1 MTRPSTLAPGWYPDP
16 SGQPGQRYHDGR
28 SWTTHF
34 VPPPPVAP
42 APAQAV
48 AVAVSAG
55 GGTSHA
61 LHLVLTLLTCGLWL
75 PIWILAAIFGGG
87 GSSAVAVGGNGALV
101 STTNRRPLAVGA
113 VFVGL
118 FVLGTVSKHPWL
130 IGVFIVIGLL
140 AGLVSWAVK
149 AAQLREEQLRH
160 EQFQRDMLADRAD
173 YEDQLYQQGDPRG
186 MHGRYMPPPD
196 PL

>member
-1 MTRPSTLAPGWYPDP
+1 
-16 SGQPGQRYHDGR
+16 
-28 SWTTHF
+28 
-34 VPPPPVAP
+34 VP
-42 APAQAV
+42 APTQAV
-48 AVAVSAG
+48 AVAVSTG
-55 GGTSHA
+55 GGTSHT

-87 GSSAVAVGGNGALV
+87 GSSAVAVAGNGGV
-101 STTNRRPLAVGA
+101 VRITNRRPLAVGA

-140 AGLVSWAVK
+140 AGLVAWAVK
-149 AAQLREEQLRH
+149 AAQQREEQLRR

-173 YEDQLYQQGDPRG
+173 YEDRLYQQGDPRG
-186 MHGRYMPPPD
+186 MHGRYMPPAD